1 MKTSENGIKSFSK
14 NYWTV
19 IFMEF
24 MERGSYYGVMSIF
37 AIYLTLTQGEG
48 GLGLGKEQAGNILSI
63 VTPLVYFVPIIA
75 GVIADRYGYKLCLSI
90 AFVIMALGYFLSGIA
105 SDYILMLTSMSVMA
119 IGAGTFKPIVSGT
132 IAIET
137 TPSNRSLGF
146 GIFYWSINLGS
157 FIFPLIFV
165 PILKEISYELVFFM
179 AAICTGSMV
188 LVSSLILKEPV
199 RVKSN
204 KKILEVLVNTFS
216 ILKDYKFF
224 LIIVVYSGF
233 WVMYFQMFGSVL
245 WYLQDYINTTPIDN
259 AVNSL
264 LGVFVDNPSWKF
276 DVEHVTVMNAFTIIV
291 LQLVISGIVKNLKAL
306 PTMLIGILIGTAGM
320 AMLAVSQNVWVFLAG
335 LVIFSIGEMTA
346 QPKYIAYV
354 GTIAPEDKK
363 AQYMGF
369 SFLNNVIASAIAYQ
383 IGPRL
388 YVKYVDELNKPD
400 TLWLIFASIGLATAV
415 GLFLLNKYVI
425 KSKD

>member
-1 MKTSENGIKSFSK
+1 MKTSGNGIKSFSR
-14 NYWTV
+14 NFWTV

-37 AIYLTLTQGEG
+37 AIYLTITQSEG
-48 GLGLGKEQAGNILSI
+48 GLGLDKVQSGNIMSVI
-63 VTPLVYFVPIIA
+63 TPLIYVIPIFA
-75 GVIADRYGYKLCLSI
+75 GIVADRYGYKLLLSI
-90 AFVIMALGYFLSGIA
+90 SFIIMAFGYFLSGIA
-105 SDYILMLTSMSVMA
+105 SDYILMLGSMSVMA

-179 AAICTGSMV
+179 AAACTGAMV
-188 LVSSLILKEPV
+188 FVSSLILKEPV
-199 RVKSN
+199 RPKN
-204 KKILEVLVNTFS
+204 DKKIIEVIIDTFS
-216 ILKDYKFF
+216 TLKDYKFLL
-224 LIIVVYSGF
+224 LIIIYSGF
-233 WVMYFQMFGSVL
+233 WVMYFQMFGTVL
-245 WYLQDYINTTPIDN
+245 WYLKDFIDTVAIDN
-259 AVNSL
+259 AVNSF
-264 LGVFVDNPSWKF
+264 LGIFVNNPTWKF

-291 LQLVISGIVKNLKAL
+291 LQLFISSIVKNLKAL
-306 PTMLIGILIGTAGM
+306 PTMLIGILMGTAGM
-320 AMLAVSQNVWVFLAG
+320 AMLALSQNVWVFLAG

-369 SFLNNVIASAIAYQ
+369 SFLNAVIGSAIGLQ

-388 YVKYVDELNKPD
+388 YVKYIDELNQPA
-400 TLWLIFASIGLATAV
+400 TLWLIFASIGVGTAI
-415 GLFLLNKYVI
+415 GIFLLNKYVI
-425 KSKD
+425 KSKN